1 MCFMKRTVLIVL
13 MLIMDVISYAA
24 VNNSASISFPIL
36 DMGAGARA
44 SGMGGAFTAIADD
57 PSAIYWNAAGLGII
71 KSPGFAL
78 TYNRWFM
85 DTMFSQFLF
94 AYPFSTGALG
104 ADIVYMNLGEM
115 PLRDEFGT
123 ATGAIYPYIIG
134 GSLGYGVSFGV
145 FSTGAAVK
153 IIRQSG
159 GNVSNEAFAA
169 DAGMLF
175 KTGIFSAGLSLQ
187 NAGNGSGYSLPMNI
201 NAGAA
206 VKFVNTAEHALL
218 IDVDSQYLFKDDFS
232 MSVGAEYTFMD
243 LLTLRTGYKAY
254 FGQFDPEGLKGI
266 SAGMGI
272 KIANIKVDYAIA
284 PYGDLGTTH
293 RMTLSYIF
301 GSQAADRSTDNEKK
315 SRLKAATNTGFDGAK
330 KKAVKIQNKKNSK
343 TPVKAAAYKTIK
355 MRKKS
360 AAGVAVRQT
369 ATPESAE
376 MPVR

>member
-134 GSLGYGVSFGV
+134 GSLGY
-145 FSTGAAVK
+145 
-153 IIRQSG
+153 
-159 GNVSNEAFAA
+159 
-169 DAGMLF
+169 
-175 KTGIFSAGLSLQ
+175 
-187 NAGNGSGYSLPMNI
+187 
-201 NAGAA
+201 
-206 VKFVNTAEHALL
+206 
-218 IDVDSQYLFKDDFS
+218 
-232 MSVGAEYTFMD
+232 
-243 LLTLRTGYKAY
+243 
-254 FGQFDPEGLKGI
+254 
-266 SAGMGI
+266 
-272 KIANIKVDYAIA
+272 
-284 PYGDLGTTH
+284 
-293 RMTLSYIF
+293 
-301 GSQAADRSTDNEKK
+301 
-315 SRLKAATNTGFDGAK
+315 
-330 KKAVKIQNKKNSK
+330 
-343 TPVKAAAYKTIK
+343 
-355 MRKKS
+355 
-360 AAGVAVRQT
+360 
-369 ATPESAE
+369 
-376 MPVR
+376 